1 MQKLWCVQ
9 HKNIKGLQ
17 EGYTWD
23 IIKKYVLLLC
33 EMVKLGEIKD
43 MPKGVSMFEG
53 RRELTITGNNH
64 EILWAVWG
72 RDYADLLGFRL
83 MKCDVVSSDRK

>member
-17 EGYTWD
+17 EGLHMGD
-23 IIKKYVLLLC
+23 ILLKKYVLWFW

-43 MPKGVSMFEG
+43 MSKGTVG
-53 RRELTITGNNH
+53 KHDHLQGNNH
-64 EILWAVWG
+64 EILWAVCG
-72 RDYADLLGFRL
+72 RDYVNL
-83 MKCDVVSSDRK
+83 

>member
-43 MPKGVSMFEG
+43 MPKG
-53 RRELTITGNNH
+53 LD
-64 EILWAVWG
+64 VWG
-72 RDYADLLGFRL
+72 KKRVDHFQEIIMKYYGRFAAEITQIYWGF
-83 MKCDVVSSDRK
+83 D